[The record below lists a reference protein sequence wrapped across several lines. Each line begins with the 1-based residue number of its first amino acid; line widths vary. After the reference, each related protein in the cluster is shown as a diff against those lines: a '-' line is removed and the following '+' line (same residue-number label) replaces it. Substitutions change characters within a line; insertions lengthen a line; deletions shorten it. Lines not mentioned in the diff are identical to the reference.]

1 MTGVTLQSTLF
12 HVRNPYLRPFST
24 ISFRSL
30 PENSIFLYDQRLFS
44 SSRQIQ
50 KFVEDEETN
59 NTAWL
64 YKAVRSFVNTDNIAV
79 YRNSALPTN
88 EIYENQFN
96 N

>member
-1 MTGVTLQSTLF
+1 MWEIHICAPLVLLASD
-12 HVRNPYLRPFST
+12 PYLKIAYFYMTKDFFPVAGKFK
-24 ISFRSL
+24 SL
-30 PENSIFLYDQRLFS
+30 WRT
-44 SSRQIQ
+44 RKQI
-50 KFVEDEETN
+50 T
-59 NTAWL
+59 TAWL